1 MIVWLASYPKS
12 GNTWLRSIIGQFFE
26 KDFNEDK
33 VFERSKKIRVYPSK
47 IDYLKID
54 KIFNSKVFLQEQKKE
69 ILEKTIINWS
79 LSQAKINLNKDTN
92 YFKTHNML
100 CKINVN
106 DKLYPFTDLENT
118 IGVIHIVRDPRNI
131 LTSLKNH
138 FSFVDDESALRFM
151 TNEDQTTG
159 LDENKIPQLLS
170 SWKNHYNSWKR
181 FPKNNILFKYEDLL
195 FDTKNQILRLAN
207 YINNF
212 TKISISDYD
221 IDKIIVNTS
230 FENLKRL
237 ETQGKFDESSINKK
251 TGETKTF
258 FKMGAKNDW
267 KKLLNDDSRSLIEK
281 KFKHE
286 MIELGYL

>member
-69 ILEKTIINWS
+69 ILDKTIINWS
-79 LSQAKINLNKDTN
+79 LSQEKINLNNDTN

-138 FSFVDDESALRFM
+138 FSFVDDESVLRFM
-151 TNEDQTTG
+151 MNEDQTTG
-159 LDENKIPQLLS
+159 LDENKIPQLIS

-237 ETQGKFDESSINKK
+237 EAQGKFDESSINKK
-251 TGETKTF
+251 TGEIKTF

-267 KKLLNDDSRSLIEK
+267 KKLLNDNSRSLIEI